1 MKKFLP
7 IALFA
12 LALIFIV
19 GVFVATRNNG
29 GTESTT
35 TEEEQVAEIPFE
47 LRPYVT
53 LAPTKV
59 AANGAYGHWLTL
71 NIGNVKVPGA
81 ASLDYLLEYKTKE
94 GTLQG
99 VPGNV
104 KLTGATITRDLLL
117 GSESSG
123 KFRYDDGVA
132 EGTLTLRFRNDKG
145 KLVGKLSTDFHLQN
159 GDTELTSPDGKFT
172 FTLSKAAPAKT
183 FFVTVSPFGVME
195 GATLPGAIKAGP
207 YSVFSSDGTKY
218 AGTVEMG
225 EGDYYMIDGTSVT
238 KVAPSEKTSIGTFV
252 SI

>member
-7 IALFA
+7 FA
-12 LALIFIV
+12 LLFLGLIFIV
-19 GVFVATRNNG
+19 GVFAVTRNNG
-29 GTESTT
+29 NTSDVVEDD
-35 TEEEQVAEIPFE
+35 EQVAEIPFE

-71 NIGNVKVPGA
+71 NIGEVKVPSA

-123 KFRYDDGVA
+123 KFRYDDGV
-132 EGTLTLRFRNDKG
+132 EQGTLTLRFRNDKG
-145 KLVGKLSTDFHLQN
+145 KLVGKLTTDFHLQN
-159 GDTELTSPDGKFT
+159 GDTELTSTDGKFT
-172 FTLSKAAPAKT
+172 FTLSKAAPAKV
-183 FFVTVSPFGVME
+183 FFVTVSPFGLGE
-195 GATLPGAIKAGP
+195 GVSLPGVVKAGP

-218 AGTVEMG
+218 SGMVEMG
-225 EGDYYMIDGTSVT
+225 EGTVYMIENKKATEV
-238 KVAPSEKTSIGTFV
+238 PSGKSTTVGTFV